1 MNQSRAGFWDSSDC
15 ALLLVD
21 YQDSVLNL
29 IFEQDRRIIELN
41 ARILAKFASAIN
53 IPVIL
58 STVGVEMGVN
68 KPTLPSIQAALPN
81 VEPIDRSN
89 MNAWED
95 HKFRD
100 AVRATGRKRLVM
112 GGIVTSNCLAVA
124 AVSAL
129 TDGYEVMF
137 IEDAVGDAASVQF
150 NDPSIRLENQVQH
163 AILVV
168 DQQERTV

>member
-1 MNQSRAGFWDSSDC
+1 MSRKNGHIMVF
-15 ALLLVD
+15 L
-21 YQDSVLNL
+21 
-29 IFEQDRRIIELN
+29 
-41 ARILAKFASAIN
+41 RILAKFASAIN

-150 NDPSIRLENQVQH
+150 NDPSILLENQVQH

>member
-1 MNQSRAGFWDSSDC
+1 
-15 ALLLVD
+15 
-21 YQDSVLNL
+21 
-29 IFEQDRRIIELN
+29 
-41 ARILAKFASAIN
+41 
-53 IPVIL
+53 
-58 STVGVEMGVN
+58 
-68 KPTLPSIQAALPN
+68 
-81 VEPIDRSN
+81 

-137 IEDAVGDAASVQF
+137 IEDAWETRRRNTMIWPFFGSFKLGPFQ
-150 NDPSIRLENQVQH
+150 IRQS
-163 AILVV
+163 
-168 DQQERTV
+168 R